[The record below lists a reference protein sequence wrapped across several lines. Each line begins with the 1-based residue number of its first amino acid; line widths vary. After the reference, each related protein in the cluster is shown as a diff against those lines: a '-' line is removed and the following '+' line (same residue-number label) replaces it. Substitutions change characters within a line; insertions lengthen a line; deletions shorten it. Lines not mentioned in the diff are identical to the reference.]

1 MNRRTRAKQVRRK
14 RVVELAAYSR
24 RYTVNNCTIPKADE
38 SQLIELECPWNK
50 NRKLVGTKDT
60 EKWDANKWYKDQRK
74 SAKDARQKSTYSE
87 KNPSGKYKY
96 KGKEK
101 PWYMLDTRKRY
112 HYEERNKSW
121 GKMTDF
127 FRVPS
132 EYAELYNKTVPNL
145 KRGFA
150 WTANKVV
157 NWKLEKWEK
166 KNPCPV
172 KVDQNQQ
179 DLFEKEYLIPWKEER
194 AKAEERIRDFVV
206 SVYDKLPLTGRF
218 KKTDTDFTEQ
228 EVAKLKDYN
237 GDGHKIN
244 EVNPEKSRLIK
255 TAQKVTNELHAK
267 NTKLVCTNL
276 RDHKRQK
283 GRIILPKAA

>member
-74 SAKDARQKSTYSE
+74 SAKDARQKSTYS
-87 KNPSGKYKY
+87 KSNLSGKYKY

-112 HYEERNKSW
+112 HYEERETKW

-132 EYAELYNKTVPNL
+132 ESAELYNKTVPNL

-206 SVYDKLPLTGRF
+206 SVYDKLPLIGRF
-218 KKTDTDFTEQ
+218 QLTDDNFIER
-228 EVAKLKDYN
+228 EVAKIKDYN
-237 GDGHKIN
+237 GDSFDMKKIFN
-244 EVNPEKSRLIK
+244 GKGRLMK
-255 TAQKVTNELHAK
+255 TAQKVTNEIHAK
-267 NTKLVCTNL
+267 NTNLVCTKL
-276 RDHKRQK
+276 RDHKGWK